1 MSRRHRGRKPNIA
14 GEDPA
19 QSGGA
24 PAPEG
29 ERARDWD
36 LQRIQSE
43 YGLSRAMVRKYFP
56 KPRQISRR
64 NRAGQPRSFLVWTRA
79 QVEEGLAAG
88 PVSEFLEEE
97 RRRAQEQKSL
107 REIRELLSQYSP
119 DHYIDYGQHLYRQF
133 VLHVGPTNSGKT
145 FDAIQ
150 YLKGH
155 TPGTYLGPLRL
166 LALEM
171 FDKLN
176 DAGVPCSM
184 LTGEESIPV
193 DGARVVSSTID
204 HRAVRLQDPLPLRG
218 DRRGSAHRR

>member
-1 MSRRHRGRKPNIA
+1 MSRRHRGRKPNTA
-14 GEDPA
+14 GEDA
-19 QSGGA
+19 EQSIGA
-24 PAPEG
+24 APEA
-29 ERARDWD
+29 ERGRDWD
-36 LQRIQSE
+36 LQQIQSK
-43 YGLSRAMVRKYFP
+43 YGLSRPMIKKYFP
-56 KPRQISRR
+56 RPRQIHRR
-64 NRAGQPRSFLVWTRA
+64 TRAGQSRTYLVWSQA

-88 PVSEFLEEE
+88 PVAEFLEEE
-97 RRRAQEQKSL
+97 RRRVEEQKSL

-193 DGARVVSSTID
+193 DGARVVSSTIELCD
-204 HRAVRLQDPLPLRG
+204 FRTHFIGQRDFLSPTLEA
-218 DRRGSAHRR
+218 